1 MIWQKKY
8 VKIAKKFSKV
18 GKILFFALNAERN
31 VLKTGN
37 EKAERKRGCDM
48 KKKLTKKLIKVL
60 KKMKKICKAHKECEN
75 CPLGGDDECIM
86 GTVPCGLNIK
96 RLKKKWGV

>member
-1 MIWQKKY
+1 
-8 VKIAKKFSKV
+8 
-18 GKILFFALNAERN
+18 
-31 VLKTGN
+31 
-37 EKAERKRGCDM
+37 M
-48 KKKLTKKLIKVL
+48 KKKLAKKLIKVL

-96 RLKKKWGV
+96 RMKKKWGV